1 MSNVREVNSL
11 VTVWEGTVGSE
22 SSAGL
27 VVTEK
32 TLKNGL
38 FNNEFQN
45 VNLDNPFINKSQMSK
60 AVDKC

>member
-1 MSNVREVNSL
+1 M
-11 VTVWEGTVGSE
+11 WEGTVGSE